1 MNKVSLRS
9 IRIPRKYV
17 RIGGIVL
24 LSLLSLLLVAG
35 VIAYNKR
42 ELLLEKA
49 IQKAVAK
56 AKNDY
61 NLNVKIEKARFSGL
75 ATVDFEGISVVPQNR
90 DSLARIRHL
99 AVKVKVLPLFVG
111 DVKLAEVALNDGHVT
126 LTKKDTIRNYDFL
139 FRKKGAT
146 PKSNKKV
153 DLSVLANNLIN
164 QVLYKIPD
172 NMDVKDFEV
181 SFSDDTS
188 SINLYTSTATI
199 VNGEVKSNIQV
210 NKAEAL
216 WHVEGHVDAG
226 EKQLDLKL
234 YAEGKKVE
242 LPYLEKRFGLK
253 LNFDTVRTQMKDVK
267 RAGDRLVIQGSWAIK
282 NLLINHPRIAGNDII
297 VPSGSIDADMSV
309 GENYIAI
316 DSSSVIH
323 LKNIKANPFI
333 KYTLSPSKIYELK
346 LHTEQLDAAEVF
358 DAFPVGLFESLEGMQ
373 VAGKLQ
379 YDFDFYLDA
388 AQPDSVKFY
397 SALNQQ
403 GFKVLK
409 WGKTNLEK
417 INSTFVYTPYEYGK
431 PMRNITIGPSNYNY
445 TPINEI
451 SPYLRNAVLTAEDPS
466 FYSHNGFV
474 MESFRK
480 SIATN
485 YKEKAFKRGGS
496 TISMQLVKNVY
507 LNRQKTL
514 ARKIEE
520 ILIVWI
526 LENTKVSTKQRMFEV
541 YLNLIEWGKN
551 VYGIGEASRYYF
563 DKHPSEL
570 TLGESIYLAS
580 IVPRPKS
587 SLYFFEGDGT
597 LRTSLRGYFR
607 LIGNLMVKKG
617 QAQPDSNIYGFYA
630 VRLKESLRREPTV
643 IDSALVD
650 SLILDEEFD
659 MDHEGFLRNL
669 FRRPRRD
676 TTQTKKNPNQVTPID
691 TTLSPAE
698 RRRERRE
705 QRRKERQEK
714 RNDGGGFLN
723 F

>member
-1 MNKVSLRS
+1 M
-9 IRIPRKYV
+9 RIPSKYV
-17 RIGGIVL
+17 RIGGIVF
-24 LSLLSLLLVAG
+24 LSLLAILLIGG

-42 ELLLEKA
+42 EFLLEKA
-49 IQKAVAK
+49 IQKAVKK

-61 NLNVKIEKARFSGL
+61 NLNVKIEKASFTGL
-75 ATVDFEGISVVPQNR
+75 ATVDFEGISVVPENR
-90 DSLARIRHL
+90 DSLADIKHL
-99 AVKVKVLPLFVG
+99 AVQVKLLPLITG
-111 DVKLAEVALNDGHVT
+111 DVKLAEVALNDGRIT
-126 LTKKDTIRNYDFL
+126 LTKKDSIRNYDFL
-139 FRKKGAT
+139 FRKKGT
-146 PKSNKKV
+146 KTKSDKKV

-172 NMDVKDFEV
+172 NMRVKDFEV
-181 SFSDDTS
+181 SFTDDTS

-199 VNGEVKSNIQV
+199 EDGQVKSNIQV

-216 WHVEGHVDAG
+216 WHVEGEVDADDQ
-226 EKQLDLKL
+226 QLDLKL

-267 RAGDRLVIQGSWAIK
+267 RVGDRLVIQGSWAIK

-309 GENYIAI
+309 GENYVAI

-323 LKNIKANPFI
+323 LKDVKANPFI
-333 KYTLSPSKIYELK
+333 KYTLSPNKTYELK
-346 LHTEQLDAAEVF
+346 LHTEELDAQSVF
-358 DAFPVGLFESLEGMQ
+358 DAFPVGLFESLEGMK
-373 VAGKLQ
+373 VSGKLQ
-379 YDFDFYLDA
+379 YEFDFYLDSRL
-388 AQPDSVKFY
+388 PDSVKFY
-397 SALNQQ
+397 SALNHKN
-403 GFKVLK
+403 FKVLK

-431 PMRNITIGPSNYNY
+431 PMRNITIGSQNPDF

-466 FYSHNGFV
+466 FYTHNGFV
-474 MESFRK
+474 LESFRK

-520 ILIVWI
+520 ILIVWV
-526 LENTKVSTKQRMFEV
+526 LENTNVSSKQRMFEV

-551 VYGIGEASRYYF
+551 VYGIGEAARYYF
-563 DKHPSEL
+563 DKHPSQL

-587 SLYFFEGDGT
+587 SLYFFEGDGS

-607 LIGNLMVKKG
+607 LIGGLMTRKG

-630 VRLKESLRREPTV
+630 VRLKESLRREPTP

-659 MDHEGFLRNL
+659 MDHENLLRSI
-669 FRRPRRD
+669 FGRSRKD
-676 TTQTKKNPNQVTPID
+676 TTHIKKNTNNQTPKID
-691 TTLSPAE
+691 TALTPAE
-698 RRRERRE
+698 KRRERRE

-714 RNDGGGFLN
+714 KDNGGGFLN